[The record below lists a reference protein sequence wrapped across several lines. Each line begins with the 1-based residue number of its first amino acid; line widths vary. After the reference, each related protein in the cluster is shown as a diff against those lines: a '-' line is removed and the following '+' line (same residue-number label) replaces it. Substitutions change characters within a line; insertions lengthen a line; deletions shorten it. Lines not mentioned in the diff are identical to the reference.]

1 MLFRQVNPKITNIS
15 KSLGG
20 MGLYLDR
27 EHGFDFCNNCN
38 VEDGGEANVT
48 AIVFGILCAVITV
61 MFVFLAIAH
70 VIRVKQ

>member
-1 MLFRQVNPKITNIS
+1 MLKSIKN
-15 KSLGG
+15 SLGG
-20 MGLYLDR
+20 MGLYLDPQ
-27 EHGFDFCNNCN
+27 HGFDFCNNCN